1 MMFNTYES
9 GVGEGPL
16 ETAAKVVFPVHF
28 IANMPIIGKVFGA
41 FGIGKKATH
50 MESCMKGMRNI
61 QKGGAEAGFNKAV
74 RAPIEYFVPYVGGA
88 GSLMPLNLEDQ
99 LKKAGIRYTVA
110 RDIAKAEVNKI
121 LAGRQARLNRKFYDL
136 AHQYDEQMDLFAA
149 TCASQPQG
157 RAETGMSAEQA
168 AQVEALWNMIRQQ
181 AALDEYNETV
191 GMIENVLSKIVK
203 NMEEVQERG
212 TVTMV
217 AAKRA
222 AEKGEVSPTKATFR
236 YTKSGMPLV
245 TLGCCRCGE

>member
-9 GVGEGPL
+9 GIGEGPL

-50 MESCMKGMRNI
+50 MESCMKGFR
-61 QKGGAEAGFNKAV
+61 GGGSVES
-74 RAPIEYFVPYVGGA
+74 FVSFVGGA

-110 RDIAKAEVNKI
+110 RDIAKAEVSKI

-136 AHQYDEQMDLFAA
+136 AHQYDGQMDLFTA
-149 TCASQPQG
+149 TCAAHPKG

-168 AQVEALWNMIRQQ
+168 AQVGALWDMIRQQ
-181 AALDEYNETV
+181 AAMDEYNETV
-191 GMIENVLSKIVK
+191 GMIDDVLSKIAK

-245 TLGCCRCGE
+245 TLGCSRCGE